1 MRGRGSTPLGR
12 AAASGSAT
20 GKPTSRLAAAGVATG
35 AGSTPPR
42 SPPTTP
48 SCRSVAAGSPAC
60 EGSKVTTANRWLRNW
75 ARKLLAALRPAGV
88 ATSTSAS
95 APVTA
100 AASHP
105 RAGEREASA
114 RLALRSARRVPGPA
128 AGRPRRLGRAAG
140 LLWVAGH
147 RAAVATRSRAASTC
161 AACSG
166 RAGASTPVA
175 AAASSALPRSS
186 SATARQAAQPSTWA
200 PTAAWS
206 AAAPSIQA
214 RSSPSSRHLMIR
226 SLLLLLV
233 AVAERAFGAGQQ
245 HADRPDGQLAGVGD
259 LGVGVA
265 GVAQQQAGPLP
276 FGKRPQRPVH
286 RRLLF
291 EPEQRPERVVALG
304 GDRALRQL
312 CRGALQP
319 LASAALAPQ
328 PVVAEVHA
336 DPAEPGLD
344 LLVGPVD
351 DGRADQ
357 PEERLLHH
365 VLGLPAVDELPVAE
379 VVQPRVEAAEQLVEP
394 SGGVGSTLRP
404 CVHPHHRRSLR
415 RRRRP
420 FRCRPSD
427 ETPPR
432 VCFLHRAGQRLAKL
446 GSVFRTAVG
455 SQPSRFITHSRPMSS
470 LLSVSA
476 MKATVT
482 ASTQTG
488 LNTLPSPGAIGR
500 LYQPRTPSG
509 PNRPRKSWPPP
520 GSGSPWSATA
530 STHAPSGLTARLV
543 GRMPPGSVGS
553 SSSTTPSVLLVT
565 STSCVPLC
573 VLLSTYR
580 REESALH
587 EGGDSR
593 PSSEVGKAAEP
604 GCASHSTWSCPL
616 VDRNAIQ
623 RWSGDQVGAALG
635 LGALNPM
642 TFGSWL
648 GSGGMVQISPPR
660 ANSTWLASVTLDR
673 WGQRSAIGRRF
684 RCQRPPPWKL
694 SRPMLPNCRPSTR
707 MRTCAVW
714 ISRLMVHTS

>member
-105 RAGEREASA
+105 RA
-114 RLALRSARRVPGPA
+114 RRVPEPA

-147 RAAVATRSRAASTC
+147 RAAAVTRSRAASTC

-200 PTAAWS
+200 PTVAWS

-226 SLLLLLV
+226 SLLLSLV
-233 AVAERAFGAGQQ
+233 AVAERALGAGQQ

-286 RRLLF
+286 HRLLF

-304 GDRALRQL
+304 GDRARRQL
-312 CRGALQP
+312 GRGALQP

-432 VCFLHRAGQRLAKL
+432 VCFLHPGEPVMCPASHAA
-446 GSVFRTAVG
+446 S
-455 SQPSRFITHSRPMSS
+455 SQTCSPAACAPP
-470 LLSVSA
+470 
-476 MKATVT
+476 T
-482 ASTQTG
+482 ASR
-488 LNTLPSPGAIGR
+488 N
-500 LYQPRTPSG
+500 
-509 PNRPRKSWPPP
+509 
-520 GSGSPWSATA
+520 
-530 STHAPSGLTARLV
+530 
-543 GRMPPGSVGS
+543 
-553 SSSTTPSVLLVT
+553 
-565 STSCVPLC
+565 PL
-573 VLLSTYR
+573 R
-580 REESALH
+580 R
-587 EGGDSR
+587 D
-593 PSSEVGKAAEP
+593 
-604 GCASHSTWSCPL
+604 T
-616 VDRNAIQ
+616 
-623 RWSGDQVGAALG
+623 
-635 LGALNPM
+635 
-642 TFGSWL
+642 
-648 GSGGMVQISPPR
+648 
-660 ANSTWLASVTLDR
+660 
-673 WGQRSAIGRRF
+673 
-684 RCQRPPPWKL
+684 
-694 SRPMLPNCRPSTR
+694 
-707 MRTCAVW
+707 
-714 ISRLMVHTS
+714 

>member
-105 RAGEREASA
+105 RA
-114 RLALRSARRVPGPA
+114 RRVPEPA
-128 AGRPRRLGRAAG
+128 AGR
-140 LLWVAGH
+140 LWVAGH
-147 RAAVATRSRAASTC
+147 RAAAVTRSRAASTC

-166 RAGASTPVA
+166 RAGARTPVA

-214 RSSPSSRHLMIR
+214 RSSPTSRHLMIR

-304 GDRALRQL
+304 GDRARRQL
-312 CRGALQP
+312 GRGARQP

-365 VLGLPAVDELPVAE
+365 VLGLPAVDEQPVAE

-394 SGGVGSTLRP
+394 SGGSA
-404 CVHPHHRRSLR
+404 RRSA
-415 RRRRP
+415 
-420 FRCRPSD
+420 
-427 ETPPR
+427 R
-432 VCFLHRAGQRLAKL
+432 V
-446 GSVFRTAVG
+446 
-455 SQPSRFITHSRPMSS
+455 
-470 LLSVSA
+470 
-476 MKATVT
+476 
-482 ASTQTG
+482 
-488 LNTLPSPGAIGR
+488 
-500 LYQPRTPSG
+500 
-509 PNRPRKSWPPP
+509 
-520 GSGSPWSATA
+520 
-530 STHAPSGLTARLV
+530 
-543 GRMPPGSVGS
+543 
-553 SSSTTPSVLLVT
+553 
-565 STSCVPLC
+565 
-573 VLLSTYR
+573 
-580 REESALH
+580 
-587 EGGDSR
+587 
-593 PSSEVGKAAEP
+593 
-604 GCASHSTWSCPL
+604 
-616 VDRNAIQ
+616 
-623 RWSGDQVGAALG
+623 
-635 LGALNPM
+635 
-642 TFGSWL
+642 
-648 GSGGMVQISPPR
+648 
-660 ANSTWLASVTLDR
+660 
-673 WGQRSAIGRRF
+673 
-684 RCQRPPPWKL
+684 
-694 SRPMLPNCRPSTR
+694 STR
-707 MRTCAVW
+707 
-714 ISRLMVHTS
+714 